1 MPKKHTIHPENC
13 KNRVRET
20 VSFCGIHVTLSGKYG
35 CEWSI
40 MKECSDKIT
49 VTIYPNRLKAKKEF
63 EKYKKA

>member
-13 KNRVRET
+13 KNRIRET

-40 MKECSDKIT
+40 MKECSDIIT
-49 VTIYPNRLKAKKEF
+49 VTIYSNRLKAKKEF

>member
-1 MPKKHTIHPENC
+1 MPKKHIIHPENC
-13 KNRVRET
+13 KNRIRET

-40 MKECSDKIT
+40 MKECSDIIT
-49 VTIYPNRLKAKKEF
+49 VTIYSNRLKAKKEF

>member
-1 MPKKHTIHPENC
+1 MARKHTIHPENC

-40 MKECSDKIT
+40 MKECNGNIT
-49 VTIYPNRLKAKKEF
+49 VTVYPNRLKAKKEF